1 MQLAINA
8 ENYILLAA
16 LFFSRFSMCGP
27 SLIEEKTKK
36 NCTLYQQSSQR
47 IYTLT

>member
-36 NCTLYQQSSQR
+36 KKLHTLS
-47 IYTLT
+47 TV

>member
-16 LFFSRFSMCGP
+16 LFFPRFSMCGP

-36 NCTLYQQSSQR
+36 IAHFINSLVKGSTL
-47 IYTLT
+47 